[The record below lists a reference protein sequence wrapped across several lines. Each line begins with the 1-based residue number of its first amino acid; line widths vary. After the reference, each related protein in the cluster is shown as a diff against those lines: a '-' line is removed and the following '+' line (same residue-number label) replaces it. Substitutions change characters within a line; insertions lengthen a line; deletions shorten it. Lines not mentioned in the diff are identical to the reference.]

1 MIVPR
6 RSWRFST
13 HVVGGWF
20 SRSRLERFSSA
31 TTLRVQG
38 KTTSTENQDPG
49 LGGRLSPRCV
59 GGTVREHKF
68 VATPH
73 APVPRPVSFPGRP
86 HGECALLQFPNLPP
100 LPFRLSAVPRA
111 SSTPPLAPSSLHCA
125 YLPVWPATRLLCPP
139 PRSVLSGMGFWDV
152 GGFAVES
159 VAARVCCEAGARVSV
174 NVRVQDMDLALPDAL
189 AAVWR

>member
-1 MIVPR
+1 MTQSETLDTRCWRLVSALQVGEIFVSDHPPR
-6 RSWRFST
+6 PGQNNMDDGEPGSRSWVAGCLFD
-13 HVVGGWF
+13 VF
-20 SRSRLERFSSA
+20 
-31 TTLRVQG
+31 
-38 KTTSTENQDPG
+38 
-49 LGGRLSPRCV
+49 

-73 APVPRPVSFPGRP
+73 APVPRLVSFPGRP
-86 HGECALLQFPNLPP
+86 HGECALHQLANLPS